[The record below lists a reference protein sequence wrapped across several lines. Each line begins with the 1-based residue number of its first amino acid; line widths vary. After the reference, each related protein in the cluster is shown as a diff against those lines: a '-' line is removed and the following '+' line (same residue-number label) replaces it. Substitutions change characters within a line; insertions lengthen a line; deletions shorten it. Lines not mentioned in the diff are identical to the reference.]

1 MHYSVAKDTAS
12 LHYAKA
18 GERVQQELVKQ
29 VFDLQKQGLSKN
41 EILLVLQ
48 GLDMEDI
55 ILNKL
60 NLNADIDRLMLEYQN
75 VLGAM
80 EMTGTV
86 TAESLTALQRIDR
99 NSFAKQAGVMGE
111 LIKKEVAR
119 GVIAGAT
126 EKEIADGILRG
137 AGGVLR
143 ADQAETLANT
153 ALNQFERNVT
163 VEMAELDPA
172 NATYV
177 YLGIIDDKTRDICLE
192 MMSAGALTRSE
203 IDSRYAGAFID
214 GGGFN
219 CRHRWARETSVS
231 RKLTDTK
238 DAAKQIE
245 KKGGFKKTPLTPQQQ
260 LEQNG

>member
-1 MHYSVAKDTAS
+1 MAKDTAS
-12 LHYAKA
+12 LQYAKA
-18 GERVQQELVKQ
+18 VERVQQELVKQ

-172 NATYV
+172 NAKYV
-177 YLGIIDDKTRDICLE
+177 YLGIIDDKTRDICLLMASE
-192 MMSAGALTRSE
+192 GSLTRDE
-203 IDSRYAGAFID
+203 IESKYPNTFSNA
-214 GGGFN
+214 GGFN
-219 CRHRWARETSVS
+219 CRHRWARETSRS
-231 RKLTDTK
+231 EQLIKPDRASSLIQD
-238 DAAKQIE
+238 
-245 KKGGFKKTPLTPQQQ
+245 KKRFNPVTVEGIKVG
-260 LEQNG
+260 

>member
-1 MHYSVAKDTAS
+1 MAKETAS
-12 LHYAKA
+12 LEYAKA
-18 GERVQQELVKQ
+18 VERVQKELVEQ
-29 VFDLQKQGLSKN
+29 IFDLQKQGLSKN

-119 GVIAGAT
+119 GILAGAT
-126 EKEIADGILRG
+126 EKDIADGILRG

-143 ADQAETLANT
+143 PDQAETLANT
-153 ALNQFERNVT
+153 ALNQFERNVK
-163 VEMAELDPA
+163 VEMAEFDDP
-172 NATYV
+172 NAKYV
-177 YLGIIDDKTRDICLE
+177 YIGVIDSKTRDICLL
-192 MMSAGALTRSE
+192 MASVGALTRAE
-203 IDSRYAGAFID
+203 IDARFPNTFSNSAGY
-214 GGGFN
+214 N
-219 CRHRWARETSVS
+219 CRHHWRKQTSRSRELM
-231 RKLTDTK
+231 KP
-238 DAAKQIE
+238 E
-245 KKGGFKKTPLTPQQQ
+245 KASSFISKKKTFNPVTV
-260 LEQNG
+260 EGIKVG

>member
-1 MHYSVAKDTAS
+1 MAKDTAS
-12 LHYAKA
+12 LQYAKA
-18 GERVQQELVKQ
+18 VERVQQELVKQ

-177 YLGIIDDKTRDICLE
+177 YLGIIDDKTRDICLLMASE
-192 MMSAGALTRSE
+192 GSLTRDE
-203 IDSRYAGAFID
+203 IESKYPNTFSNA
-214 GGGFN
+214 GGFN
-219 CRHRWARETSVS
+219 CRHRWARETSRS
-231 RKLTDTK
+231 EQLIKPDRASSLIQD
-238 DAAKQIE
+238 
-245 KKGGFKKTPLTPQQQ
+245 KKRFNPVTVEGIKVG
-260 LEQNG
+260 

>member
-1 MHYSVAKDTAS
+1 VAKDTAS
-12 LHYAKA
+12 LQYARSI
-18 GERVQQELVKQ
+18 ERVQQELVKQ

-60 NLNADIDRLMLEYQN
+60 NLNADIDKLMLEYQN

-119 GVIAGAT
+119 GIIAGAT

-153 ALNQFERNVT
+153 ALNTFERNVT
-163 VEMAELDPA
+163 VEMAEFDPKDA
-172 NATYV
+172 KYV
-177 YLGIIDDKTRDICLE
+177 YIGIIDDKTRDICLLMASE
-192 MMSAGALTRSE
+192 GSLTRDE
-203 IDSRYAGAFID
+203 IESKYPNTFSNA
-214 GGGFN
+214 GGFN
-219 CRHRWARETSVS
+219 CRHRWARETSRS
-231 RKLTDTK
+231 EQLIKPDRASSLIQD
-238 DAAKQIE
+238 
-245 KKGGFKKTPLTPQQQ
+245 KKRFNPVTVEGIKVG
-260 LEQNG
+260 

>member
-1 MHYSVAKDTAS
+1 MAKETAS
-12 LHYAKA
+12 LQYAKA
-18 GERVQQELVKQ
+18 VERVQKELVEQ
-29 VFDLQKQGLSKN
+29 IFDLQKQGLTKN

-48 GLDMEDI
+48 GLDMEDV
-55 ILNKL
+55 ILNQL
-60 NLNADIDRLMLEYQN
+60 NLNADIDKLMLEYEG

-119 GVIAGAT
+119 GIIAGAT
-126 EKEIADGILRG
+126 EKEIADGILKG

-163 VEMAELDPA
+163 V
-172 NATYV
+172 
-177 YLGIIDDKTRDICLE
+177 
-192 MMSAGALTRSE
+192 
-203 IDSRYAGAFID
+203 
-214 GGGFN
+214 
-219 CRHRWARETSVS
+219 
-231 RKLTDTK
+231 
-238 DAAKQIE
+238 
-245 KKGGFKKTPLTPQQQ
+245 
-260 LEQNG
+260 

>member
-1 MHYSVAKDTAS
+1 VAKDTAS
-12 LHYAKA
+12 LQYARSI
-18 GERVQQELVKQ
+18 ERVQQELVKQ

-60 NLNADIDRLMLEYQN
+60 NLNADIDKLMLEYQN

-86 TAESLTALQRIDR
+86 TAESLTALSNIDR
-99 NSFAKQAGVMGE
+99 NTFAKQAGTMGE

-119 GVIAGAT
+119 GIIAGAT

-177 YLGIIDDKTRDICLE
+177 YLGIIDDKTRDICLLMASE
-192 MMSAGALTRSE
+192 GSLTRDE
-203 IDSRYAGAFID
+203 IESKYPNTFSNA
-214 GGGFN
+214 GGFN
-219 CRHRWARETSVS
+219 CRHRWARETSRS
-231 RKLTDTK
+231 EQLIKPDRASSLIQD
-238 DAAKQIE
+238 
-245 KKGGFKKTPLTPQQQ
+245 KKRFNPVTVEGIKVG
-260 LEQNG
+260 

>member
-1 MHYSVAKDTAS
+1 MAKETAS
-12 LHYAKA
+12 LQYAKA
-18 GERVQQELVKQ
+18 VERVQKELVGQ
-29 VFDLQKQGLSKN
+29 IFDLQKQGLSKN

-55 ILNKL
+55 ILNQLK
-60 NLNADIDRLMLEYQN
+60 LNADIDKLMLEYEN

-119 GVIAGAT
+119 GIIAGAT
-126 EKEIADGILRG
+126 ERDIADGILRG

-172 NATYV
+172 NAKYV
-177 YLGIIDDKTRDICLE
+177 YLGVIDQKTRDICLLMASE
-192 MMSAGALTRSE
+192 GSMTRAE
-203 IDSRYAGAFID
+203 IDAKYPNTFSNA
-214 GGGFN
+214 GGFN
-219 CRHRWARETSVS
+219 CRHRWARETSRS
-231 RKLTDTK
+231 EQLIKPDKASSLID
-238 DAAKQIE
+238 D
-245 KKGGFKKTPLTPQQQ
+245 KKRFNPVTVEGIKVG
-260 LEQNG
+260 